1 MIEEWKDIEGYE
13 RLYQVS
19 NLGRVKSLE
28 RTRTIRIPEKI
39 LSLSSI
45 DAYGYN
51 VVCLSKD
58 GVQKSLTIH
67 RLVGSAFI
75 PNPNNYPCINH
86 SDEIKTNNKSNNLE
100 WCSYE
105 ENNNHGTRNNRISNT
120 LKVTNQRKRRLR

>member
-13 RLYQVS
+13 GLYQVS

-28 RTRTIRIPEKI
+28 RTRTIRIHEKI

-67 RLVGSAFI
+67 RLVGCAFI

-100 WCSYE
+100 
-105 ENNNHGTRNNRISNT
+105 
-120 LKVTNQRKRRLR
+120 